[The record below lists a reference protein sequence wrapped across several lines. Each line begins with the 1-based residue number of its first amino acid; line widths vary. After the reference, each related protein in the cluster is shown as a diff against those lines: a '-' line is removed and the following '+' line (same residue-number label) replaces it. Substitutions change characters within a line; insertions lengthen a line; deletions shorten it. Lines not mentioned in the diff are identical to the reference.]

1 MNFSLVLLLF
11 ILLTSC
17 GYNSD
22 VGLVSETPAVSTIE
36 SPSNGTYGET
46 ENISITIN
54 FNRIVVVSGTPC
66 LTITLDSGVV
76 CASYASGS
84 DSKELTFSY
93 TVRPGDQDSD
103 GIRIGAIDLNGGS
116 IIDKRSRDAS
126 LDFTSGDTSQILV
139 STPGLGPNIQSV
151 RLEHSGL
158 RTGKKIDFIV
168 EYDQDVIV
176 GFGPPPSLEITLES
190 GTVYAEYDTFSGTRI
205 AFSYMIQSGDFDTDG
220 LTLGTS
226 ILLNGSTITDL
237 SGLVNAD
244 RTLDPGDI
252 NISGI
257 TVDGLDPVLESID
270 TPTNG
275 YYKLGQV
282 LEFKLNF
289 SENVIVGSSVR
300 IPLTIGS
307 STDYATYVSGS
318 GNNQI
323 VFSYT
328 VTGAREDHNGI
339 EIGAIDLN
347 LGSIRDIFGDSAVL
361 THSTSTPNIKVD
373 TIAPTISSL
382 VAGAGTFR
390 AGEKIPFHAV
400 FSEAVIADPSY
411 YISFGVGALSRQAS
425 YTSGNSTSSL
435 VFEFTVPD
443 DDYDSD
449 GISINLNY
457 SDPDMGSITDLAGNP
472 LTSTTWPG
480 DSVRSGT
487 LVDARASVSSVSLPE
502 NGDYKT
508 NSQLD
513 FTVNYERSVVVTG
526 TPRLTLDVG
535 GNTYYANYLS
545 GSGST
550 ALVFRYTVAANDV
563 DYDGITLAETI
574 DLNGGDIKRNGA
586 RLRLDIGSSST
597 ERILVDGITPAILTI
612 ETRDSNYKLGE
623 SFDFTVSF
631 DHEVRISGTPRLPL
645 QIGSSTVY
653 ANYISSP
660 VLRTMMF
667 RYTVS
672 STDIDADGISIAA
685 GSIDL
690 NGGTIQDNF
699 LDNAN
704 IQISAQSF
712 NLLKVD
718 GIVPSI
724 SSITP
729 PDNGTYNLNQDL
741 NFFLQYNEPV
751 RVSGVPRL
759 EINIGSDTVYAN
771 YVDGTETNTLKFK
784 YTIPAGK
791 VDTNGISIS
800 TSVDLNGGSII
811 DLFLN
816 NQSPLTFTA
825 PTLTGVLVN
834 SLVPSITGVEGPLAG
849 TFLYNQT
856 LNFAVHFSDAVT
868 VTGTPKLDLD
878 IGGNTTL
885 QATYSSGSG
894 TNTLYFSYQITT
906 AGLSE
911 TEGVAA
917 VSLRQFSGSTI
928 KNASGFDADL
938 TMLTEIFTGVL
949 VDTTGPL
956 LLPVTKPANGVY
968 KNGGT
973 NPTISFLV
981 PFSQAMT
988 VTGTPRIPLT
998 VGSTTQYA
1006 NYSAGSG
1013 TTQLTFSYS
1022 PSTSSLDLDGITAST
1037 SIDLNSGT
1045 IKNSSNQA
1053 PLSLN
1058 LGTLDLS
1065 KVFVAIP
1072 EMSHWYDLSDTST
1085 LTLSGPENAKVVTVI
1100 QDKIGNY
1107 HFTHSSPSGVSYNPT
1122 GFNGRGQGYVDCA
1135 APESFSQGVNRTS
1148 PIGGIFVYRAPYRSS
1163 LSESVTQLMI
1173 GGTSSTEFRINF
1185 RTINSSYVVN
1195 EGEIQAGGALPYAA
1209 PFSSSLGWGIAGL
1222 PLNAY
1227 NFPETWTRNAYATMG
1242 WTWNAPTSFNYK
1254 LCQFDGEIAEVILF
1268 DSSHP
1273 SKELTNEIGTYIF
1286 NRYGLNLPP

>member
-1 MNFSLVLLLF
+1 MKFSPVFLLF
-11 ILLTSC
+11 IILTAC
-17 GYNSD
+17 GYESN
-22 VGLVSETPAVSTIE
+22 VGLVSETPAVSTVE
-36 SPSNGTYGET
+36 SPNNGTYRET
-46 ENISITIN
+46 ENISITVN
-54 FNRIVVVSGTPC
+54 FNRIVVVSGSPC
-66 LTITLDSGVV
+66 LTITLDSGDV
-76 CASYASGS
+76 CASYTSGS

-93 TVRPGDQDSD
+93 TVRPGDQDAD

-126 LDFTSGDTSQILV
+126 LDFISGDTSQILV
-139 STPGLGPNIQSV
+139 STPGLGPNIRSV
-151 RLEHSGL
+151 TTNNSGL
-158 RTGKKIDFIV
+158 RTGKKIDFNV
-168 EYDQDVIV
+168 EYDQDVFV

-190 GTVYAEYDTFSGTRI
+190 GTVYANYVSVSGTTI
-205 AFSYMIQSGDFDTDG
+205 LFQYTIEAGDFDTDG
-220 LTLGTS
+220 LTLATS
-226 ILLNGSTITDL
+226 ISLNGSTITDL
-237 SGLVNAD
+237 SGTVNAD
-244 RTLDPGDI
+244 LTLDPGDV
-252 NISGI
+252 NTSGI

-282 LEFKLNF
+282 LQFKLNF
-289 SENVIVGSSVR
+289 SEKVIVGSSVR

-347 LGSIRDIFGDSAVL
+347 LGSIKDIFEDSAVL
-361 THSTSTPNIKVD
+361 THSTSTPNLKVD

-382 VAGAGTFR
+382 VAGAGTFT
-390 AGEKIPFHAV
+390 AGQKISFNAA

-411 YISFGVGALSRQAS
+411 YISFGVGAISRQAS

-435 VFEFTVPD
+435 VFEFTVPE

-457 SDPDMGSITDLAGNP
+457 SDPDMGTITDLAGNP

-480 DSVRSGT
+480 ESARSGT

-502 NGDYKT
+502 NGNYKT

-526 TPRLTLDVG
+526 SPRLTLDVG

-545 GSGST
+545 GSGTT
-550 ALVFRYTVAANDV
+550 ALVFRYTVALNDV
-563 DYDGITLAETI
+563 DYDGITLATTI

-586 RLRLDIGSSST
+586 RVRLDIGSPNTSAI
-597 ERILVDGITPAILTI
+597 RVDGITPAILTI
-612 ETRDSNYKLGE
+612 ESLDGNYKLG
-623 SFDFTVSF
+623 DVIDLRISF
-631 DHEVRISGTPRLPL
+631 DHEINTSGTPRLPL

-653 ANYISSP
+653 ATYTSSP
-660 VLRTMMF
+660 GSRTMNF

-690 NGGTIQDNF
+690 NGGTIQDRF
-699 LDNAN
+699 DDNAN

-718 GIVPSI
+718 GVVPSI
-724 SSITP
+724 SSVTP
-729 PDNGTYNLNQDL
+729 PDSGTYNLNQDL

-784 YTIPAGK
+784 YTIVSGL

-800 TSVDLNGGSII
+800 TSMDLNGGSIF
-811 DLFLN
+811 DLFSN
-816 NQSPLTFTA
+816 NQSPLTFTS
-825 PTLTGVLVN
+825 PTLSGVQVN
-834 SLVPSITGVEGPLAG
+834 SIVPSITGVEGPLAG

-856 LNFAVHFSDAVT
+856 ISFAVHFSDAVT

-878 IGGNTTL
+878 IGGNTSL

-894 TNTLYFSYQITT
+894 TDTLYFSYQITT
-906 AGLSE
+906 AGLSD
-911 TEGVAA
+911 TDGVGIITI
-917 VSLRQFSGSTI
+917 RQFSGSTI
-928 KNASGFDADL
+928 KNAFGVDADL
-938 TMLTEIFTGVL
+938 DFLADTFPNVL
-949 VDTTGPL
+949 VDTTGPTITSI
-956 LLPVTKPANGVY
+956 TKPAVGVY
-968 KNGGT
+968 QSGGT
-973 NPTISFLV
+973 SPTLHFVLT
-981 PFSQAMT
+981 FSESMI
-988 VTGTPRIPLT
+988 VTGTPRIPLS

-1022 PSTSSLDLDGITAST
+1022 PSTSSLDLDGIAAST

-1045 IKNSSNQA
+1045 IKNLSNHS
-1053 PLSLN
+1053 PMTLY

-1065 KVFVAIP
+1065 RVFVAIQ
-1072 EMSHWYDLSDTST
+1072 EMSHWYDLSDTSK
-1085 LTLSGPENAKVVTVI
+1085 LTLSGPDNAKVVTVI

-1122 GFNGRGQGYVDCA
+1122 GFNGRSQGYVECVA
-1135 APESFSQGVNRTS
+1135 TGSFSLGVSRTS
-1148 PIGGIFVYRAPYRSS
+1148 PKGGIFVYRAPYRSS
-1163 LSESVTQLMI
+1163 LSEGVTQLMI
-1173 GGTSSTEFRINF
+1173 GGTSSTQFRINF
-1185 RTINSSYVVN
+1185 RTINSSFFVN
-1195 EGEIQAGGALPYAA
+1195 EGEIQAGGAQPYAA
-1209 PFSSSLGWGIAGL
+1209 PFSSSLGWGVPAFFI
-1222 PLNAY
+1222 
-1227 NFPETWTRNAYATMG
+1227 NFPETWTRDTTATMG

-1268 DSSHP
+1268 DSSNP
-1273 SKELTNEIGTYIF
+1273 SKALTNEIGTYIF
-1286 NRYGLNLPP
+1286 NRYGLNLSP